1 MRNSKHVRSRRSFV
15 KQGVTALTAS
25 PFVMPTPAGTD
36 SFDNNDL
43 LLNKVSLLREM
54 VAETY
59 TSLWKNLTGITEKEA
74 DWRPN
79 PESNS
84 ARWIVGHLC
93 WFEEYVADA
102 LENTGRYLTDKKP
115 TIVQESSVTKLK
127 ERFDAARVR
136 SSRLIE
142 SLTVDLLK
150 KEIIYVGRFPV
161 TIHSLLQT
169 HTLHMSGHRYQI
181 RYIRGTYSRV
191 FHTNKADFDPW

>member
-1 MRNSKHVRSRRSFV
+1 MADSQLPSRRSFV
-15 KQGVTALTAS
+15 KQGFTAFTAS
-25 PFVMPTPAGTD
+25 SGMIPILAGTD
-36 SFDNNDL
+36 TPENDQL
-43 LLNKVSLLREM
+43 LINKVSLLREM
-54 VAETY
+54 AADTY
-59 TSLWKNLTGITEKEA
+59 ANLWKNLTGITEKEA
-74 DWRPN
+74 DWQPN

-84 ARWIVGHLC
+84 VRWVVGHLC

-115 TIVQESSVTKLK
+115 TIVQESSMPKLK
-127 ERFDAARVR
+127 ERFDAARVC
-136 SSRLIE
+136 SARLIE
-142 SLTVDLLK
+142 SLTVDSFK

-169 HTLHMSGHRYQI
+169 HTLHMSGHRYQV